1 MNQKQTEAIVKIG
14 LSADRISQVERDT
27 QWRFCQ
33 HTNGTDIR
41 FQIKRV
47 RGEYEFVIWLKK
59 KITIGVYV
67 YSRKQEWQKR
77 FKEKIGAWAPQD
89 THPSDYTDQGTNP
102 NKGHVGDWRSEIEA
116 GHFLEN
122 IERIK
127 GMVQSI
133 TKKLE
138 ETGIWKDLAN
148 GKPIVEL
155 GQGVVDEKEGNDYDE
170 DEEGKDDDT
179 RIESGMIKNL
189 IVFGAPGTGKSHKL
203 EENRKVFGDRY
214 ERVTFY
220 PTYSY
225 AQFVGTYKPVMQVVE
240 AAMKSDG
247 LSDDELSNLL
257 KEDYNNAGGGSEKTK
272 TAAVLLFAEKYYES
286 LSKTS
291 IPQIIKKAGL
301 PESSYTAWLSTG
313 MALARARAHN
323 LAGKKESTIAY
334 EFVPGPFLRVLV
346 KALNDSQ
353 NDYCLVIEEINR
365 ANAAAVFGDVFQLL
379 DRVVKDDADKNVKK
393 DTSEYA
399 IAASED
405 VKRYLGEALTDAGKN
420 ALLELTGSM
429 DNLKMPA
436 NMYIWATMNSADQG
450 VFPMDTAFK
459 RRWEFDYI
467 GIDDE
472 ARGDCLTWLIEGKGY
487 KWNDIRRYINGLLA
501 EHDVNEDKLMGP
513 YFVKAD
519 GNHAISKKPF
529 VSKVLMY
536 LWEDAGRMIRRNL
549 FGSQIKT
556 YSQLVQEWDRN
567 EGGVKVF
574 DQCNKKENLP
584 PDLKKLYAQWTKP
597 TAAQEA

>member
-225 AQFVGTYKPVMQVVE
+225 AQFVGTYKPVMKPVKD
-240 AAMKSDG
+240 ARG
-247 LSDDELSNLL
+247 NPTG
-257 KEDYNNAGGGSEKTK
+257 KEEIS
-272 TAAVLLFAEKYYES
+272 
-286 LSKTS
+286 
-291 IPQIIKKAGL
+291 
-301 PESSYTAWLSTG
+301 
-313 MALARARAHN
+313 
-323 LAGKKESTIAY
+323 Y

-346 KALNDSQ
+346 NALNEEPDAEGKKK
-353 NDYCLVIEEINR
+353 DWCLVIEEINR

-379 DRVVKDDADKNVKK
+379 DRGADGV
-393 DTSEYA
+393 SEYA

-405 VKRYLGEALTDAGKN
+405 VKKYLLGDKGLNETGKN
-420 ALLELTGSM
+420 ALRELTESL
-429 DNLKMPA
+429 DSLKIPA

-472 ARGDCLTWLIEGKGY
+472 ARGDFLNWHIEGKGY
-487 KWNDIRRYINGLLA
+487 TWNDIRRYINGLLA

-519 GNHAISKKPF
+519 GNHDISKESF

-574 DQCNKKENLP
+574 AQCNKKENLP
-584 PDLKKLYAQWTKP
+584 PDLKNLYAQWTMP